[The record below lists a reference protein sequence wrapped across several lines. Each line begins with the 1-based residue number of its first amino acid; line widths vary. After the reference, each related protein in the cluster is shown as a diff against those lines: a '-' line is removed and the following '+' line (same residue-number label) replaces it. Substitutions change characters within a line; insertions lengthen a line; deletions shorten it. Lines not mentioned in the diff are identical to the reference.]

1 MVILITLETKVGEVE
16 GMMNL
21 CIPYLTIEPIIS
33 KLSAQ
38 YWYASTRRGTTTENL
53 NILRDRLASVT
64 VTLMAEI
71 GAMDIKVRDV
81 LALRVGDII
90 RLDSVR
96 VNDPMTVRISERRK
110 FLCRPGVLGNK
121 MAVQVIK
128 KLEDIDQ
135 ADFEEL
141 TTSGEEE
148 V

>member
-1 MVILITLETKVGEVE
+1 M
-16 GMMNL
+16 
-21 CIPYLTIEPIIS
+21 
-33 KLSAQ
+33 
-38 YWYASTRRGTTTENL
+38 

-81 LALRVGDII
+81 LALRVGDIL

>member
-1 MVILITLETKVGEVE
+1 
-16 GMMNL
+16 
-21 CIPYLTIEPIIS
+21 
-33 KLSAQ
+33 
-38 YWYASTRRGTTTENL
+38 
-53 NILRDRLASVT
+53 
-64 VTLMAEI
+64 MAEI
-71 GAMDIKVRDV
+71 GCMDIKVRDV
-81 LALRVGDII
+81 LALRSGDII

-96 VNDPMTVRISERRK
+96 VNDPMTMRIGERKK

-141 TTSGEEE
+141 TTGGEEE

>member
-1 MVILITLETKVGEVE
+1 
-16 GMMNL
+16 
-21 CIPYLTIEPIIS
+21 
-33 KLSAQ
+33 
-38 YWYASTRRGTTTENL
+38 
-53 NILRDRLASVT
+53 
-64 VTLMAEI
+64 
-71 GAMDIKVRDV
+71 MDIKVRDV

-148 V
+148 I

>member
-1 MVILITLETKVGEVE
+1 M
-16 GMMNL
+16 
-21 CIPYLTIEPIIS
+21 
-33 KLSAQ
+33 
-38 YWYASTRRGTTTENL
+38 
-53 NILRDRLASVT
+53 ASVT

-148 V
+148 I